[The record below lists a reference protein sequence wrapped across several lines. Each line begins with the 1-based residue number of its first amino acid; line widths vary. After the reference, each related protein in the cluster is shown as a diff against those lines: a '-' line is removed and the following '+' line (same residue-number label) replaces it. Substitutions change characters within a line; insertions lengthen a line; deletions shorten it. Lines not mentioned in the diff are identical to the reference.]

1 VEGDGD
7 GVDEEQDGEV
17 VRIGGVPGGIVWW
30 RGVVERRRPPL
41 DPDLDRERG
50 DGRVGDGV
58 DGVRGGGGW
67 AGLCGRMGRPVGSAG
82 PGGPFPFLLLF
93 LFVISFVF
101 SFFYLFSFLF

>member
-1 VEGDGD
+1 MW
-7 GVDEEQDGEV
+7 
-17 VRIGGVPGGIVWW
+17 R

-41 DPDLDRERG
+41 DPDPDWERG
-50 DGRVGDGV
+50 GGRVGDMV
-58 DGVRGGGGW
+58 DGVRVSPWWGVMEGRGW

-93 LFVISFVF
+93 LFVFSFVF